1 MNNLIILLHLFAVIV
16 FLGNIIT
23 EIRWLYQASKTG
35 SKDIIRFAITGIIK
49 GDKIFTLPCVF
60 LITVTGSF
68 IYSNFSLSENHW
80 LLFALISY
88 IFSGLV
94 YTVKVAP
101 LQKRML
107 DVVSDK
113 SPMLPNVYKKT
124 YASWNFWGWVALLTS
139 VWALA
144 LTTIR
149 IPH

>member
-1 MNNLIILLHLFAVIV
+1 MNNLIILVHLFAVIV

-23 EIRWLYQASKTG
+23 EIRWLYLASKTG
-35 SKDIIRFAITGIIK
+35 NKEIIRFAITGIIN
-49 GDKIFTLPCVF
+49 GDKVFTLPCVL

-68 IYSNFSLSENHW
+68 IYSSFSMAENHW

-88 IFSGLV
+88 IFSGLA

-101 LQKRML
+101 LQKKML
-107 DVVSDK
+107 HVVSDG
-113 SPMLPNVYKKT
+113 SATLPNVYKKT

-139 VWALA
+139 VLALI